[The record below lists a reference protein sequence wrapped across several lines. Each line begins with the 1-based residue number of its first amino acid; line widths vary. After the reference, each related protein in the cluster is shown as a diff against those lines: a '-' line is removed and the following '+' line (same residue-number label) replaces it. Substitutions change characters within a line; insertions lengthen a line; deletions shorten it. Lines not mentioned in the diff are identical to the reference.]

1 MANLF
6 EIPVTYRNQELT
18 FKAHS
23 VRLGYVN
30 HILVD
35 INGTEITIER
45 DENGNFRA
53 LRSPEKMKEGQ
64 VDLDLVKAMIEVLE
78 KL

>member
-1 MANLF
+1 MAELF
-6 EIPVTYRNQELT
+6 EIPVTYKNNELS

-23 VRLGYVN
+23 VRFGYVN

-35 INGTEITIER
+35 IIGTQITIER
-45 DENGNFRA
+45 DEEGNFRA
-53 LRSPEKMKEGQ
+53 LGDPEKMKEGK
-64 VDLDLVKAMIEVLE
+64 VDLDLVKAVVEVLE